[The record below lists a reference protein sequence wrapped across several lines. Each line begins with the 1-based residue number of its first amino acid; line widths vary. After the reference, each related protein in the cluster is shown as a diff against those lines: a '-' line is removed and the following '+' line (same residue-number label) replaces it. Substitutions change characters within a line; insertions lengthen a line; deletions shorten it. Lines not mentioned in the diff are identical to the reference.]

1 MTRREERRRSVRM
14 RERETDAI
22 YGEKR
27 DRIEVERQR
36 QRVVLC
42 SEESEANRSV
52 GGACG
57 CGGDGAGWSKRCPSA
72 ARGKQ

>member
-42 SEESEANRSV
+42 SEESEEHVPMTYRTF
-52 GGACG
+52 
-57 CGGDGAGWSKRCPSA
+57 SA
-72 ARGKQ
+72 AA